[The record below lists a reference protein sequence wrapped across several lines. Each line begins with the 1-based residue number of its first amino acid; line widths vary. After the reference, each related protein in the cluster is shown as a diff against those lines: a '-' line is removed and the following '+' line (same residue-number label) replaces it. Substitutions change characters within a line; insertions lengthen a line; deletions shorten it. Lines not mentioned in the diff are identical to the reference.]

1 MIYHTSQLP
10 GREVTLVNGQISLWF
25 SGTDYLG
32 MGQNKSFKTFLHEG
46 FDIYGT
52 HFGSS
57 RNNSLRLDI
66 YEKVENL
73 LALSTGSESAL
84 TVSSGFWAGQLLHKE
99 LNNIISN
106 SKLADIPVRYHYA
119 PGAHP
124 AIWGDQYSSSP
135 LNWTEWAKTTLEN
148 ITKSP
153 EVRHIICTDSIG
165 SPWVEKFD
173 LSIFSDLPN
182 TGRIWL
188 VVDDSHGLGVMGISG
203 LETYHTLQNIA
214 NAESIVI
221 ASLNKAIG
229 IPGGVIFSSNKIY
242 QQLRSSPWFSG
253 ASPSSPAYIYALKRL
268 LETGEHL
275 KSLKALQENIRYF
288 HQIFDSSPLFTSV
301 PDYPVLCSR
310 DTALFDFLFENG
322 ILASCFS
329 YPLPTDA
336 PVSRIAISSIHQ
348 KKDLDKLAEVCMKF
362 Q

>member
-10 GREVTLVNGQISLWF
+10 GREVTLVSGQTYLWF

-32 MGQNKSFKTFLHEG
+32 MGQNESFKKFLHEG
-46 FDIYGT
+46 FEIYGT

-57 RNNSLRLDI
+57 RNNSLRLDV
-66 YEKVENL
+66 YEKVEDF
-73 LALSTGSESAL
+73 LAKSVNSESAL

-106 SKLADIPVRYHYA
+106 SKNETTIQYHYA

-124 AIWGDQYSSSP
+124 AIWGDQYVPSN
-135 LNWTEWAKTTLEN
+135 LNWTEWALKTVDDIAEY
-148 ITKSP
+148 S
-153 EVRHIICTDSIG
+153 EVNHVICTDSVG

-173 LSIFSDLPN
+173 LSIFSGLPDR
-182 TGRIWL
+182 GKIWL
-188 VVDDSHGLGVMGISG
+188 IVDDSHGLGVIGTSG
-203 LETYHTLQNIA
+203 LETYQTLRKIRNT
-214 NAESIVI
+214 ETIVI
-221 ASLNKAIG
+221 ASLNKAMG
-229 IPGGVIFSSNKIY
+229 ISGGVIFSSKEIY
-242 QQLRSSPWFSG
+242 QQLRNSPWFSG
-253 ASPSSPAYIYALKRL
+253 ASPSSPAYMYALKRL

-275 KSLKALQENIRYF
+275 KSLEVLQENIRYF
-288 HQIFDSSPLFTSV
+288 HQIFDSSALFTSV
-301 PDYPVLCSR
+301 SDYPILCSR
-310 DTALFDFLFENG
+310 STALFDFLFQNG

-336 PVSRIAISSIHQ
+336 PVSRVAISSTHQ